1 MTAPQEIAWLAA
13 SLELFC
19 RVNDWRLVGLHTEE
33 DVFQGQR
40 MAACPY
46 LYLTHVAEELVSGH
60 LIPLITGQSFFL
72 LSRAPLV
79 ASATLKIVTLRTYS
93 LILVHAR
100 GLAINRCERDVLTP
114 PPRPE
119 PRQLLAAATDAVVQ
133 AITPEQVFIQPVASA
148 PFPTK
153 DTHHLAYRSVFCTG
167 TIAGTVLPAALASPA
182 EAEAT
187 APVQFYLL

>member
-1 MTAPQEIAWLAA
+1 MTAPQEIAAIAA
-13 SLELFC
+13 SLEVFC
-19 RVNDWRLVGLHTEE
+19 RVNDWKLVGLHTEE

-40 MAACPY
+40 LAACPR

-72 LSRAPLV
+72 LSRATLA

-100 GLAINRCERDVLTP
+100 GLAINRCEREVLTP

-133 AITPEQVFIQPVASA
+133 AITPEQAFIQPVTSA

-153 DTHHLAYRSVFCTG
+153 DTQILAYRSVFCTG
-167 TIAGTVLPAALASPA
+167 TIAGTVLPAAQSGKDEAPA
-182 EAEAT
+182 A
-187 APVQFYLL
+187 APAQFYLL